1 MATEHIDVRYVA
13 DLARLELTDEECA
26 TFQPQLDSI
35 LRYAESLGSLDVEG
49 IEPTAH
55 PVPVYDVMRDDTPGT
70 SLPQE
75 AVLQNAPDQAQQQ
88 IRVPKVI
95 ADA

>member
-1 MATEHIDVRYVA
+1 MATDHIDVRYVA
-13 DLARLELTDEECA
+13 GLARLHLTDEECA
-26 TFQPQLDSI
+26 VFQPQLDAI
-35 LRYAESLGSLDVEG
+35 LNHARSLLDLDVEG

-55 PVPVYDVMRDDTPGT
+55 AVPVYDVMRDDTPGE
-70 SLPQE
+70 SLPVE
-75 AVLQNAPDQAQQQ
+75 RVLANAPEQAQQQ

>member
-1 MATEHIDVRYVA
+1 MAENHIDVRYVA
-13 DLARLELTDEECA
+13 DLARLELTDAECEM
-26 TFQPQLDSI
+26 FQPQLDAI
-35 LRYAESLGSLDVEG
+35 LKYAESLMQLDVEG
-49 IEPTAH
+49 IEPMAH
-55 PVPVYDVMRDDTPGT
+55 PVPVYDVMREDTPHQ

-75 AVLQNAPDQAQQQ
+75 AVLSNAPEQAQQQ

>member
-13 DLARLELTDEECA
+13 DLARLDLSEQECA

-35 LRYAESLGSLDVEG
+35 LAYAESLSALKLDG

-55 PVPVYDVMRDDTPGT
+55 PVPVYDVMREDTPLP
-70 SLPQE
+70 SLPVE
-75 AVLQNAPDQAQQQ
+75 AVLQNAPEQGQQQ

>member
-1 MATEHIDVRYVA
+1 MSSAHIDVRYVA
-13 DLARLELTDEECA
+13 ELARLELTDAECEL
-26 TFQPQLDSI
+26 FQPQLDAI
-35 LRYAESLGSLDVEG
+35 LAYAESLSSLDVEG

-55 PVPVYDVMRDDTPGT
+55 PVPVLDVLRADVPHT
-70 SLPQE
+70 SLDRD
-75 AVLQNAPDQAQQQ
+75 AVLANAPDQAQSQ

>member
-1 MATEHIDVRYVA
+1 MATDDIDVRYVA
-13 DLARLELTDEECA
+13 GLARLHLTDEECA
-26 TFQPQLDSI
+26 TFQPQLDAI
-35 LRYAESLGSLDVEG
+35 LTHAKSLLEIDVEG

-55 PVPVYDVMRDDTPGT
+55 AVPVYDVMREDVPVA

-75 AVLQNAPDQAQQQ
+75 SVLRNAPEQAQGQ

>member
-1 MATEHIDVRYVA
+1 MATNHIDVRYVA
-13 DLARLELTDEECA
+13 GLARLELSDAECA
-26 TFQPQLDSI
+26 TFQPQLDAI
-35 LRYAESLGSLDVEG
+35 LEYAESLSKLDVEG

-55 PVPVYDVMRDDTPGT
+55 PVPVYDVMREDVPDT
-70 SLPQE
+70 SLPVE
-75 AVLQNAPDQAQQQ
+75 AVLANAPEQAQQQ

>member
-1 MATEHIDVRYVA
+1 MATNHIDVRYVA
-13 DLARLELTDEECA
+13 ELARLKLSDEECA

-35 LRYAESLGSLDVEG
+35 LAYAEKLSSLDVTD

-55 PVPVYDVMRDDTPGT
+55 AIPVYDVMRDDIPQK
-70 SLPQE
+70 SLALE
-75 AVLQNAPDQAQQQ
+75 AVLQNAPDQAQGQ

>member
-13 DLARLELTDEECA
+13 GLARLQLSDEECA
-26 TFQPQLDSI
+26 TFQPQLDAI
-35 LRYAESLGSLDVEG
+35 LSHAESLLELDVEG

-55 PVPVYDVMRDDTPGT
+55 PVPVYDVMREDVPHT
-70 SLPQE
+70 SLPAE
-75 AVLQNAPDQAQQQ
+75 AVLANAPEQAQQQ